1 MQDFTEIQ
9 PRLFLVQRLREQ
21 LLGPRLGM
29 NELLPLNLDP
39 RDEYV
44 CGILEPSRGW
54 DEQKGEPELDNTQMD
69 LGGDSLADLDEDY
82 DKPVGLPEFVPS
94 CDPRR
99 EPSSMGLSF
108 VIQGPA
114 NSILKVCSSFACYQK
129 TDGGWQRQP
138 RAFVHGVPL
147 ETSGKRRYACEPFGI
162 FLQTRTRKLEQE
174 GCYQV
179 SLRLV
184 HSGLGPLEGK
194 VRTEKLVFQPQIRVS
209 LDSQQR
215 LVGLSQLAGR
225 LANQTGEDAKL
236 QLIYRDHPV
245 KARGHFCSAVWRS
258 IDPEQQTAGP
268 GKQPKTWEWSDAQAL
283 EPEEAE
289 PFCKCDLR
297 TEFLPVLPVQVP
309 SPSWDVSQEPAPL
322 LKAEQLSQCS
332 TPAMLKEALQPLL
345 DGYWHWI
352 EKLRD
357 EVDQVEASLKAVAQ
371 QQLELCQES
380 HGRIQEG
387 LRVLESD
394 SLARQAFCFSQKALA
409 TQALWKDGSQLQ
421 WRPFQIAFFLQT
433 LAGITDA
440 NHPDRGICDLLWF
453 PTGGGKTEA
462 YLAIVAY
469 TAALRRLR
477 QSGPDGC
484 AVISRYTLRLLSI
497 QQFRRSLGLMTA
509 CEYLRSIK
517 WQANPSASEEVNWG
531 QHRFSVG
538 LWVGG
543 GVTPNRLESVKFPNY
558 IPGAVEQLT
567 KPQERAKG
575 EPAQVLECPCCR
587 ALLAVPPEAGQSTIW
602 LHLVVKSGP
611 CEDLHL
617 DDLSNHLVE
626 VLQFEQH
633 SMKSPEFMTWSFQL
647 TSRAGVLGAEF
658 VAEWWEAA
666 KRNLLPQELCCA
678 HPTRPGYFLLKR
690 GSRHLMDFAIY
701 CPNPSCTLAGNEWS
715 EQSAK
720 GMFEEIPEPF
730 RFPNRPQLSDR
741 IAIPALTVDDQIYG
755 WPPTLLLA
763 TVDKFAR
770 LAFEPRAATLFGQ
783 AEFYHPREGY
793 YRANCHRN
801 SGDAKSSAHPAPV
814 AQKIEVNALPSPDL
828 VLQDELHLVDG
839 PLGSMTGL
847 YETVVE
853 GLMCRPHRPK
863 YIASTATVREARD
876 QVKALFDREL
886 RQFPA
891 TGLSVNDNFF
901 ARTGPGDFFQ
911 ETGSGRLYLG
921 LCAPGRG
928 ALTPLVR
935 AWATIL
941 QAGQELCQMGLSDAS
956 LDPYWTPVGYFSAI
970 NQLAT
975 VAGLWRQYIPQRM
988 QSLAEM
994 NQQSLRPLDE
1004 ALELSSRIDSQ
1015 RLPVILDRLSS
1026 PFPNAVPGVLA
1037 TSMFGTGV
1045 DVSRLSLMV
1054 VHGQPKTT
1062 AAYIQATGRV
1072 GRSMPGLV
1080 IAALSP
1086 ARPRELNH
1094 YEYFTGYHLQL
1105 YRGVEP
1111 VTVFPFAPRARE
1123 RGLGPAMV
1131 AWQRQ
1136 TGSVSDSW
1144 RNNPHTILQDQL
1156 SEIRQILM
1164 KRAQSQ
1170 PNLRCPSEAEM
1181 LEELE
1186 FFEKDWRDAAETE
1199 DKLVYQQY
1207 TLQNVP
1213 TKPVVLGDAHHDIAG
1228 LRTVFRNSP
1237 QSLREVESTTGF
1249 QV

>member
-1 MQDFTEIQ
+1 MQELSEIQ

-44 CGILEPSRGW
+44 CGILEPSLGW
-54 DEQKGEPELDNTQMD
+54 DEQKSEPELDNTQMD
-69 LGGDSLADLDEDY
+69 LGGDSLADLDDDY
-82 DKPVGLPEFVPS
+82 EKSVGLPEFVPS

-114 NSILKVCSSFACYQK
+114 NSILKVCSSFAFYQR
-129 TDGGWQRQP
+129 TERGWQRCP
-138 RAFVHGVPL
+138 RAFVHSVSL
-147 ETSGKRRYACEPFGI
+147 EASGKKRHNCEPFGI
-162 FLQTRTRKLEQE
+162 LLQTRTQKLEQE

-184 HSGLGPLEGK
+184 HSGLGPFEGK
-194 VRTEKLVFQPQIRVS
+194 IRTEKLVFQPQIRVS
-209 LDSQQR
+209 LNGSQR

-225 LANQTGEDAKL
+225 LANETGEDAKL
-236 QLIYRDHPV
+236 QLIYREHPI

-258 IDPEQQTAGP
+258 IDPEQQNAEQQQTP
-268 GKQPKTWEWSDAQAL
+268 RTWEWSDAQAL
-283 EPEEAE
+283 EPGEAE
-289 PFCKCDLR
+289 PFCNCDLR
-297 TEFLPVLPVQVP
+297 TEFLPVSAVQVP
-309 SPSWDVSQEPAPL
+309 SPSWDSSQGPAPL
-322 LKAEQLSQCS
+322 LNAEQLSECS
-332 TPAMLKEALQPLL
+332 TPQQVREALQPLL
-345 DGYWHWI
+345 SGYWYWI
-352 EKLRD
+352 EQLGR
-357 EVDQVEASLKAVAQ
+357 EVEQVEPSLQSVAQ
-371 QQLELCQES
+371 QQLDLCQES
-380 HGRIQEG
+380 HNRIQEG
-387 LRVLESD
+387 LRVLETD
-394 SLARQAFCFSQKALA
+394 PAARLAFCFSQKALA
-409 TQALWKDGSQLQ
+409 TQALWKDGTQLN

-440 NHPDRGICDLLWF
+440 SHPDRTICDLLWF

-477 QSGPDGC
+477 RPGPDGC

-509 CEYLRSIK
+509 CEYLRSTQ
-517 WQANPSASEEVNWG
+517 WQPSPGARDDMNWG

-543 GVTPNRLESVKFPNY
+543 GVTPNRLDSVKFPNY

-587 ALLAVPPEAGQSTIW
+587 ALLAVPPEVGQSSIW

-611 CEDLHL
+611 CEDLDL
-617 DDLSNHLVE
+617 PRLSNHLVK
-626 VLQFEQH
+626 VLQFIQH
-633 SMKSPEFMTWSFQL
+633 PMNSPEFMTWSFEL
-647 TSRAGVLGAEF
+647 TSQNSVLGDEL
-658 VAEWWEAA
+658 VADWWEAA
-666 KRNLLPQELCCA
+666 QRNLRPLQLCCA

-690 GSRHLMDFAIY
+690 GSRQLMDFAIY
-701 CPNPSCTLAGNEWS
+701 CPNPTCALAGQEWS
-715 EQSAK
+715 EQPVQ
-720 GMFEEIPEPF
+720 GVFEEIPEPF
-730 RFPNRPQLSDR
+730 RLPNRPQLADR

-793 YRANCHRN
+793 YRANCHRS
-801 SGDAKSSAHPAPV
+801 SGDAKSGAHPAPI
-814 AQKIEVNALPSPDL
+814 AQKVEVAALPSPDL

-901 ARTGPGDFFQ
+901 ARTGPGEFFQ
-911 ETGSGRLYLG
+911 EKGSGRLYLG

-941 QAGQELCQMGLSDAS
+941 QAGQELHQLGLPDAL

-994 NQQSLRPLDE
+994 NEQVLRPLDE

-1062 AAYIQATGRV
+1062 SAYIQATGRV

-1136 TGSVSDSW
+1136 TGTVNNSW
-1144 RNNPHTILQDQL
+1144 RNSPHVILQHKL
-1156 SEIRQILM
+1156 SEIRQLLL
-1164 KRAQSQ
+1164 KRSQSQ
-1170 PNLRCPSEAEM
+1170 PNLRCPSEEEM
-1181 LEELE
+1181 TEELQA
-1186 FFEKDWRDAAETE
+1186 FEKAWRDAAEAE
-1199 DKLVYQQY
+1199 ENLVYQQY
-1207 TLQNVP
+1207 SMQNVP
-1213 TKPVVLGDAHHDIAG
+1213 TRPVVLGDAHHELAG
-1228 LRTVFRNSP
+1228 LTTVFRNAP